1 MSTVA
6 ARRPGG
12 HSLDTCCRA
21 TQLPK
26 SKQRMQ
32 VFKVASTSLQHD
44 LPHNKADWSK
54 LQSKPAAL
62 HAFAVPARDQ
72 ASPMPAAGPPKGI
85 SKLLT
90 VTNSGHMRSPPL
102 VERFR
107 RAKENV
113 LRAVTAPPPDAD
125 VNNKLMTL
133 EAMFHQVWKLRSSQ
147 CDAVM

>member
-1 MSTVA
+1 MLVHCLLVMCA
-6 ARRPGG
+6 IQARR
-12 HSLDTCCRA
+12 
-21 TQLPK
+21 
-26 SKQRMQ
+26 
-32 VFKVASTSLQHD
+32 
-44 LPHNKADWSK
+44 
-54 LQSKPAAL
+54 
-62 HAFAVPARDQ
+62 
-72 ASPMPAAGPPKGI
+72 MPAAGPPKGI

-133 EAMFHQVWKLRSSQ
+133 EAMFHQVGQLRSGQ
-147 CDAVM
+147 CDAMV